1 MCNNLESRIYILCN
15 RKLRSKYKNQCWLL
29 FVVKQQYIPIWY
41 FFHRYICLNFGAMI
55 MMLNFKHMSPR
66 KKEGL
71 FNKKKIGNKDFLKV
85 RNFCNTSC
93 TAPVPSS
100 KSKLPLVATAI
111 KLFLLASH
119 FSANLSIDPW
129 MSDDVDEPDVKDPR
143 KKRCILMRNS
153 IVDIFQLSDE

>member
-1 MCNNLESRIYILCN
+1 MFWFC
-15 RKLRSKYKNQCWLL
+15 
-29 FVVKQQYIPIWY
+29 
-41 FFHRYICLNFGAMI
+41 HHDFGT
-55 MMLNFKHMSPR
+55 NFKHMSPR
-66 KKEGL
+66 SKEGL
-71 FNKKKIGNKDFLKV
+71 FNIKKIGNKDFLKV

-129 MSDDVDEPDVKDPR
+129 MSDDPDVKGPR
-143 KKRCILMRNS
+143 KKRCIIMRDS
-153 IVDIFQLSDE
+153 IVDIF